1 MSSVIITGWRK
12 GFKKVSMTK
21 LIRAYTGY
29 DLARGKRCV
38 DDVLGG
44 ETVALPGMTSEQA
57 EHFMVEAREL
67 GAVCHVETKAV
78 LAVRS

>member
-1 MSSVIITGWRK
+1 
-12 GFKKVSMTK
+12 MTK

-38 DDVLGG
+38 DDILDG
-44 ETVALPGMTSEQA
+44 ETITLPEVTSEQA
-57 EHFMVEAREL
+57 EHFLVEAREL
-67 GAVCHVETKAV
+67 GAICHVETKAA